1 MQDPKNTLFTLAA
14 DFIQYTNRSVFLTGK
29 AGTGKTTFLKHI
41 RQTTTK
47 QIAVVAPTG
56 VAAINAGGVTIHSFF
71 QLPFT
76 PFVPAQKGFS
86 KDESSLDKHALLSRL
101 KINNDRKKVFQQLE
115 LLVIDE
121 ISMVRADV
129 LDAIDTV
136 LRSFRS
142 RLFEPFGGVQVLY
155 IGDMFQLPPV
165 VPNNEWGILSTFY
178 KSPYFFDSKVI
189 EQQEPVHIE
198 LNKIY
203 RQSDQRFIDILNL
216 VRNNEMDE
224 EAFIELNKLY
234 KPDFQAAKDDGYITL
249 STHNSKTDAINAAEI
264 AKLYDTTRNYKA
276 TITGEFYE
284 KSYPV
289 DETLQLKKGAQVMFV
304 KNDKD
309 KRYYNGKIGVITEL
323 TNDVIKVQCK
333 GETAPIEVQKEKWEN
348 IKYSV
353 NSSTQHVEDDIIGS
367 FEQFPLR
374 LAWAI
379 TIHKSQGL
387 TFEKAIID
395 AGAAFAP
402 GQVYVALSRCTNM
415 QGIVLKSQI
424 TARGIMSD
432 PHIMQFARQKQS
444 ANHLSVQ
451 LSSSKGIYEKKT
463 IRGVFDFA
471 DVVQQMDNVLKV
483 VEDHSTS
490 FNAEAKTWLLDVKT
504 KITPLAETAKKFEAQ
519 LVQLF
524 GEDKLAAEHEAL
536 QQRIMAAAGYF
547 VPQLQNVLQLLPQSP
562 AITDSKTHAT
572 AYNEELNEL
581 HVQLSQKIYAVNS
594 CKTGFNIDEFNIQ
607 KNKFTVAALPVNAYA
622 GAAKYTKPDNPHW
635 QLYKQLRELR
645 DAICVEEDAPIYLIA
660 SSTTLDEMARYLP
673 QTLDDLKEVSGFG
686 KAKIKMYGSR
696 FLKLVTDYCEER
708 GLETLMH
715 TKDPKKQRKEKAP
728 GTAPKADTKDETYK
742 LYTAGKSVEAIAKE
756 RNLTVGTVE
765 GHLAHFVQLGI
776 INVHELV
783 AKEKFVLIEPLT
795 REFDGGS
802 ISTLKE
808 QLGDKVSFGEIRLV
822 LASRDSFKD
831 KTDVKKSD
839 E

>member
-1 MQDPKNTLFTLAA
+1 MQDPKNTFFTLAS

-41 RQTTTK
+41 RNTTTK

-76 PFVPAQKGFS
+76 PFVPEQKGFS
-86 KDESSLDKHALLSRL
+86 RDDSTVDKHALISRL
-101 KINNDRKKVFQQLE
+101 KITNERKRVFQQLE

-136 LRSFRS
+136 LRTFRS

-165 VPNNEWGILSTFY
+165 VPNEEWRILSAYY

-203 RQSDQRFIDILNL
+203 RQSDQHFINLLNL

-224 EAFIELNKLY
+224 EAFAELNKLY
-234 KPDFQAAKDDGYITL
+234 KPSFQPAEDDGYITL
-249 STHNSKTDAINAAEI
+249 STHNYKTDAINTEEL
-264 AKLYDTTRNYKA
+264 AKLDEKTVSYKA
-276 TITGEFYE
+276 TIVGEFYE

-289 DETLQLKKGAQVMFV
+289 DENLQLKKGAQVMFTR
-304 KNDKD
+304 NDKE
-309 KRYYNGKIGVITEL
+309 RRFYNGKIGIITEL
-323 TNDVIKVQCK
+323 GTDTIKVQCK
-333 GETAPIEVQKEKWEN
+333 GESAAIEVSKEKWEN
-348 IKYSV
+348 IRYSL
-353 NSSTQHVEDDIIGS
+353 NSSTQHVEDDVIGS

-402 GQVYVALSRCTNM
+402 GQVYVALSRCVSIE
-415 QGIVLKSQI
+415 GIVLKSQVN
-424 TARGIMSD
+424 ARGIMSD
-432 PHIMQFARQKQS
+432 PHILQFAQQKQN

-451 LSSSKGIYEKKT
+451 LSASKGIYERKT
-463 IRGVFDFA
+463 IRLTFSLA
-471 DVVQQMDNVLKV
+471 DVVAQMAALVKV
-483 VEDHSTS
+483 VDDHPAS
-490 FNAEAKTWLLDVKT
+490 FNAEAKPWLQHIQASL
-504 KITPLAETAKKFEAQ
+504 TALEATARKFEAQ

-524 GEDKLAAEHEAL
+524 GEDKLAAEHEPL
-536 QQRIMAAAGYF
+536 QQRIKAAVAYF
-547 VPQLQNVLQLLPQSP
+547 MPQLQNIVNVLPQSP
-562 AITDSKTHAT
+562 AVTDSRPYANE
-572 AYNEELNEL
+572 YNEELNQL
-581 HVQLSQKIYAVNS
+581 YVLLSQKIFNIGNCAG
-594 CKTGFNIDEFNIQ
+594 GFNLDTFNEQ
-607 KNKFTVAALPVNAYA
+607 KNKFTVTPLTVSAYS
-622 GAAKYTKPDNPHW
+622 GSKSYKKTDNPHW
-635 QLYKQLRELR
+635 ALYTQLRELR

-660 SSTTLDEMARYLP
+660 NSTTLDELARYLP
-673 QTLDDLKEVSGFG
+673 QTLDELKEISGFG
-686 KAKIKMYGSR
+686 KAKIKMYGDR
-696 FLKLVTDYCEER
+696 FLKIILEYSSLYNLSSLV
-708 GLETLMH
+708 H
-715 TKDPKKQRKEKAP
+715 TKDPKRQRKEKQP
-728 GTAPKADTKDETYK
+728 GATKPDTKDETYK
-742 LYTAGKSVEAIAKE
+742 LYVAGKTVADIAKE
-756 RNLTVGTVE
+756 RNLTTSTIE

-776 INVHELV
+776 IDVHQLV

-795 REFDGGS
+795 RNYDGGS
-802 ISTLKE
+802 ITPLKE
-808 QLGDKVSFGEIRLV
+808 QLGDVVTFGEIRLV
-822 LASRDSFKD
+822 LASRDTFKD
-831 KTDVKKSD
+831 KTVVAGNKQ
-839 E
+839 

>member
-41 RQTTTK
+41 RATTTK

-76 PFVPAQKGFS
+76 PFIPAQKGFS

-165 VPNNEWGILSTFY
+165 VPNEEWGILSPFY

-234 KPDFQAAKDDGYITL
+234 RPDFQAAKDDGYITL
-249 STHNSKTDAINAAEI
+249 STHNSKTDAINAEEI

-276 TITGEFYE
+276 IITGEFYE

-289 DETLQLKKGAQVMFV
+289 EETLQLKKGAQVMFV

-323 TNDVIKVQCK
+323 TTDIIKVQCK

-348 IKYSV
+348 IRYTV
-353 NSSTQHVEDDIIGS
+353 NGSTQHVEDDVIGS

-432 PHIMQFARQKQS
+432 PHIIQFAQQKQN
-444 ANHLSVQ
+444 ANHLAVQ
-451 LSSSKGIYEKKT
+451 LSSSKGMYERKT
-463 IRGVFDFA
+463 MRLIFSLE
-471 DVVQQMDNVLKV
+471 DVVEQMDIVLKIV
-483 VEDHSTS
+483 DENATS
-490 FNAEAKTWLLDVKT
+490 FNAEAKPWLQNIQSKLL
-504 KITPLAETAKKFEAQ
+504 PLNETAKKFEAQ

-536 QQRIMAAAGYF
+536 QQRIKAAAGYF
-547 VPQLQNVLQLLPQSP
+547 IPQLQAILQLLPQSP
-562 AITDSKTHAT
+562 AITDSKPRAT
-572 AYNEELNEL
+572 AYNEELSEL
-581 HVQLSQKIYAVNS
+581 HIRLAQKIFYVSLCNN
-594 CKTGFNIDEFNIQ
+594 GFDLAEFNVE
-607 KNKFTVAALPVNAYA
+607 KNKFSVSPLKVNAHA
-622 GAAKYTKPDNPHW
+622 GAGSYTKTDNPHW

-645 DAICVEEDAPIYLIA
+645 DAICVEDDAPIYLIA

-673 QTLDDLKEVSGFG
+673 QTPDELKQVSGFG
-686 KAKIKMYGSR
+686 KAKIKMYGER
-696 FLKLVTDYCEER
+696 FLNIITAYCKQNNLVSQI
-708 GLETLMH
+708 H
-715 TKDPKKQRKEKAP
+715 NKDPKKQKKEKAP
-728 GTAPKADTKDETYK
+728 GAPPKPDTKDETYN
-742 LYTAGKSVEAIAKE
+742 LYTAGKTIEAIAKE
-756 RNLTVGTVE
+756 RNLTVPTIE
-765 GHLAHFVQLGI
+765 SHLAHFVQLGI
-776 INVHELV
+776 IDVHALV
-783 AKEKFVLIEPLT
+783 TKEKFVLIEPLT
-795 REFDGGS
+795 RNFEGGS
-802 ISTLKE
+802 ITPLKE
-808 QLGDKVSFGEIRLV
+808 QLGDAVTFGEIKLV
-822 LASRDSFKD
+822 LASKERLAD
-831 KTDVKKSD
+831 KTIVP